1 MSRKSRGQTIRANQK
16 LYRLKLK
23 TAKLIFNP
31 SPGIVILAVSL
42 VGMMMS
48 AIFISMRF
56 RYDPI
61 SVEDAVSYEGTLVDL
76 KVYYGSRSGGVSD
89 IDLIF
94 ADHQTY
100 RIDTSLANKSLQNDL
115 EKMCGQQ
122 ISLLYN
128 SCADSVIE
136 ITQDEMVLLS
146 FDYAQDRLLMMG
158 RISCA
163 VGVVFAAVSIGVM
176 VWSIRLLARVMREKR
191 QYFAELEEWK
201 KSVDWEEIQ

>member
-16 LYRLKLK
+16 LYRSKLK
-23 TAKLIFNP
+23 TAKLIFDP
-31 SPGIVILAVSL
+31 LPGIAILVVSL
-42 VGMMMS
+42 IGMMMS

-56 RYDPI
+56 RCNPI

-76 KVYYGSRSGGVSD
+76 NVYYGYRSGGVSD

-94 ADHQTY
+94 ADHHTY
-100 RIDTSLANKSLQNDL
+100 RIDTSLTNKSLQNDL
-115 EKMCGQQ
+115 EKLCGQQ

-128 SCADSVIE
+128 SRADSVIE

-158 RISCA
+158 RMSCA
-163 VGVVFAAVSIGVM
+163 VGVVFAAVSIGLM
-176 VWSIRLLARVMREKR
+176 IWSIRLLARVMREKR